1 MSDDEYLREIVQDE
15 LDSVLGDPEILDDI
29 VLDDMSES
37 EIESDFMKR
46 VYKRLLDEFPDYESE
61 HGPNKALGWTIA
73 KRRWVRESVKNFRDD
88 RLMRGAI
95 AAASKSLFNANAKRT
110 ELDPKPGLAKRQQ
123 HFQDVP
129 WNSALGVFVHYY
141 F

>member
-95 AAASKSLFNANAKRT
+95 AATSKSLYNANAKRT
-110 ELDPKPGLAKRQQ
+110 ELDPKPELAKRQQ